1 MMKNFL
7 NTSLINK
14 LVAAFL
20 VSGVAFTAYFL
31 ISDGNV
37 SSDDINKIF
46 DEALQEDA
54 ELVTKLCEQNLNETL
69 VTQDFLQNISNSNIT
84 VDNDALA
91 QVVKRCEEILGSSTN
106 EAINLN
112 GADKPDLKIT
122 ETNNDASEINND
134 ATETIN
140 DATDVQNYLNP
151 ECDETLSKEYSN
163 DPSQVTVTVVEATML
178 HFGEEYQGILLCWEP
193 MLVDNVEPEQYV
205 ITFGYTLDEYIYDDS
220 KYENGII
227 FSVGTASG
235 YFDDPLLTKYFFDS
249 EYFFDE
255 TSEEFVKNGN
265 LLIYFYISAYNEKT
279 DNYYSNDTA
288 TVSFTINQ
296 PND

>member
-1 MMKNFL
+1 MMKKFL
-7 NTSLINK
+7 STSLINK

-69 VTQDFLQNISNSNIT
+69 LTQDFLQNISNSNIT

-91 QVVKRCEEILGSSTN
+91 QVVKRCEEILGSS
-106 EAINLN
+106 
-112 GADKPDLKIT
+112 
-122 ETNNDASEINND
+122 
-134 ATETIN
+134 
-140 DATDVQNYLNP
+140 DVQDYLNP

-163 DPSQVTVTVVEATML
+163 DPSQVTVTVVEATL
-178 HFGEEYQGILLCWEP
+178 LQFGEEYQGILLCWEP
-193 MLVDNVEPEQYV
+193 MLVDNVEPEEYV
-205 ITFGYTLDEYIYDDS
+205 ITFGYTLDEYIYNDS

-265 LLIYFYISAYNEKT
+265 LLIYFYISAYNDKT